1 MKRKANHWTGAIAV
15 TAMMT
20 TLLTGCGDTLSDA
33 AVSTISFQKD
43 GSVETVTVE
52 DFAEDYYSEDELA
65 QTISEELTK
74 YNTGQEAVK
83 NKELK
88 VKDGTARLT
97 MEYAE
102 GTDYASFNDCVF
114 YYGSV
119 SGAVAAGYDLS
130 SVMNAVSREDT
141 NKVLVTKDLDTLA
154 ENKMIILTEPTE
166 IRTYAKILYAGANVT
181 VTGDKEASVQEAS
194 EQEPAILILTD

>member
-1 MKRKANHWTGAIAV
+1 MKGNHWTGAIAV

-20 TLLTGCGDTLSDA
+20 TLLTGCGDQLSDA
-33 AVSTISFQKD
+33 AVSTVSLQKD
-43 GSVETVTVE
+43 GSVEVVTVE
-52 DFAEDYYSEDELA
+52 DFGEEYYSEDELS
-65 QTISEELTK
+65 QTIAEELTK
-74 YNTGQEAVK
+74 YNTTQESVK

-88 VKDGTARLT
+88 VKDGTAKLT

-114 YYGSV
+114 YYGTV
-119 SGAVAAGYDLS
+119 SGAVSAGYDLS

-154 ENKMIILTEPTE
+154 ENKMIILTEPYE
-166 IRTYAKILYAGANVT
+166 IRTYAKILYASSNVS
-181 VTGDKEASVQEAS
+181 VTGDKEASISEAS
-194 EQEPAILILTD
+194 EQDPAILILTE

>member
-1 MKRKANHWTGAIAV
+1 MKGNHWTGAIAV

-20 TLLTGCGDTLSDA
+20 TLLTGCGDQLSDA
-33 AVSTISFQKD
+33 TVSTVSLQKD
-43 GSVETVTVE
+43 GSVEVVTVE
-52 DFAEDYYSEDELA
+52 DFGEEYYSEDELS
-65 QTISEELTK
+65 QTIAEELTK
-74 YNTGQEAVK
+74 YNTTQESVK

-88 VKDGTARLT
+88 VKDGTAKLT

-114 YYGSV
+114 YYGTV
-119 SGAVAAGYDLS
+119 SGAVSAGYDLS

-154 ENKMIILTEPTE
+154 ENKMIILTEPYE
-166 IRTYAKILYAGANVT
+166 IRTYAKILYASSNVS
-181 VTGDKEASVQEAS
+181 VTGDKEASVTDAS
-194 EQEPAILILTD
+194 EQDPAILILTE

>member
-1 MKRKANHWTGAIAV
+1 MRGNHLTGAIAA

-20 TLLTGCGDTLSDA
+20 TLLTGCGDKLSDA
-33 AVSTISFQKD
+33 AVSTVSFQKD

-52 DFAEDYYSEDELA
+52 DFGEDYYSEDELA
-65 QTISEELTK
+65 QTISEELSK
-74 YNTGQEAVK
+74 YNTTQEAVK

-88 VKDGTARLT
+88 VKDGTAKLT

-119 SGAVAAGYDLS
+119 SGAVSAGYDLS
-130 SVMNAVSREDT
+130 AVMNAVSREDT

-154 ENKMIILTEPTE
+154 ENKMIILTEPYE
-166 IRTYAKILYAGANVT
+166 IRTYAKILYASSNVT
-181 VTGDKEASVQEAS
+181 VTEDKEASVQNAS
-194 EQEPAILILTD
+194 ESDPAILILTD

>member
-1 MKRKANHWTGAIAV
+1 MTGAIAA

-20 TLLTGCGDTLSDA
+20 TLLTGCGDKLSDA
-33 AVSTISFQKD
+33 AVSTVSFQKD

-52 DFAEDYYSEDELA
+52 DFGEDYYSEDELA
-65 QTISEELTK
+65 QTISEELSK
-74 YNTGQEAVK
+74 YNTTQEAVK

-88 VKDGTARLT
+88 VKDGTAKLT

-119 SGAVAAGYDLS
+119 SGAVLAGYDLS
-130 SVMNAVSREDT
+130 GVMNAVSREDT
-141 NKVLVTKDLDTLA
+141 NKVLVIKDLDTLA
-154 ENKMIILTEPTE
+154 KNKMIILTEPYE
-166 IRTYAKILYAGANVT
+166 IRTYAKILYASSNVT
-181 VTGDKEASVQEAS
+181 VTEDKEASVQNAS
-194 EQEPAILILTD
+194 ESDPAILILTD